1 MLIRSFLVLIV
12 LALPLYAQDEPKE
25 APPLMTLDRLND
37 IVLALDPEA
46 LTDGRIWHFQITDV
60 PILIVT
66 DPANN
71 RMRAMSAV
79 READG
84 IEPEELLRM
93 LQANFDTAL
102 DARYAIANGRLW
114 STFLHPLR
122 TLEKD
127 DLISGLGQVVNLTTS
142 YGSHYSGG
150 ALQFGGGDSGELQR
164 KLIDDLL
171 KKGEDI

>member
-1 MLIRSFLVLIV
+1 MLTRSLLLFLVLASPIC
-12 LALPLYAQDEPKE
+12 AQDAQTDAHSP
-25 APPLMTLDRLND
+25 MTLDRLND

-46 LTDGRIWHFQITDV
+46 QTDGRIWHFHIADV

-66 DPANN
+66 DFANN

-79 READG
+79 GDTNG

-102 DARYAIANGRLW
+102 DARYAIANDRLW
-114 STFLHPLR
+114 SIFLHPLR
-122 TLEKD
+122 SLEKN

-142 YGSHYSGG
+142 YGSLYSGG